1 MAKNSALNIDV
12 TPGGSATITF
22 PSSTATLATLDLSE
36 ALSNKTLT
44 LASGTTA
51 TAPLK
56 MTSGTNLTTA
66 TAGAMEF
73 DGKVFYATP
82 VTSARS
88 ALQGTMYSI
97 ITSGNFA
104 LSTATGVQSCFPAAG
119 DVWTLEASTTYL
131 FEGQYQI
138 TRTGTTAASLSMA
151 FALGGGA
158 SITKINYHAIGEI
171 VAKNT
176 TGTAQSSAYVDQV
189 ATTVILASSS
199 AGYFVDF
206 RGILRM
212 NAGGT
217 VTPQINFSANP
228 TGATMIAGSYIAF
241 TPIGSNTQDQLG
253 NVA

>member
-22 PSSTATLATLDLSE
+22 PSVTGTLATLAGTE

-66 TAGAMEF
+66 TAGALEY

-82 VTSARS
+82 VAGAR
-88 ALQGTMYSI
+88 GVNINTMYSI

-119 DVWTLEASTTYL
+119 DVWTLEASTSYF

-138 TRTGTTAASLSMA
+138 TKSGTTTTLGLA
-151 FALGGGA
+151 FALAGGA
-158 SITKINYHAIGEI
+158 TITKINYWAMGQIN
-171 VAKNT
+171 AKNT
-176 TGTAQSSAYVDQV
+176 TTTTQSTAYVDQV
-189 ATTVILASSS
+189 AVTSILAT
-199 AGYFVDF
+199 GTVGCFVQF
-206 RGILRM
+206 NGIIRM

-217 VTPQINFSANP
+217 VTPQISFMTGSP
-228 TGATMIAGSYIAF
+228 TSPTMIAGSYIAF
-241 TPIGSNTQDQLG
+241 TPIGSNTQDQQG

>member
-1 MAKNSALNIDV
+1 MAKNSALNIDI

-22 PSSTATLATLDLSE
+22 PSSSATLSTLDLSE
-36 ALSNKTLT
+36 ALSNKTIT
-44 LASGTTA
+44 LASGSTA

-56 MTSGTNLTTA
+56 MTSGTSLTTA
-66 TAGAMEF
+66 TAGALEY

-82 VTSARS
+82 VAGAR
-88 ALQGTMYSI
+88 GININTMYSI

-119 DVWTLEASTTYL
+119 DVWTLEASTSYL

-138 TRTGTTAASLSMA
+138 TKSGTTTTLGLA

-158 SITKINYHAIGEI
+158 SVTKINYFAIGQI
-171 VAKNT
+171 NAKNT

-189 ATTVILASSS
+189 SVTSILAT
-199 AGYFVDF
+199 GTVGCFVQF
-206 RGILRM
+206 NGIIRM

-217 VTPQINFSANP
+217 VTPQISFITGNP
-228 TGATMIAGSYIAF
+228 TSPTMIAGSYIAF
-241 TPIGSNTQDQLG
+241 TPIGSNTQDQQG